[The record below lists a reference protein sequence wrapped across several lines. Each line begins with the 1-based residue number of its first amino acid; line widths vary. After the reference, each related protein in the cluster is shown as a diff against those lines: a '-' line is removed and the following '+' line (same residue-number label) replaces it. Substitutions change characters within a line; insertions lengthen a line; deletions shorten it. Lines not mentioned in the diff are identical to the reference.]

1 MEFYQRI
8 RIYKK
13 NEMEILELKNTEYE
27 NNLISKMMIKMYLQI
42 KQNW

>member
-8 RIYKK
+8 RICKK

-27 NNLISKMMIKMYLQI
+27 NNLISKMMIKM
-42 KQNW
+42 